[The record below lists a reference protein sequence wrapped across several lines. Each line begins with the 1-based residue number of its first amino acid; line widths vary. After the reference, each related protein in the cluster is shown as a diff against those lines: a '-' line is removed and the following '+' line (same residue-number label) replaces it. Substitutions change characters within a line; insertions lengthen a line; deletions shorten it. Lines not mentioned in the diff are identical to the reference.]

1 MATQLLIVLTP
12 ALAFWIALVTLEQ
25 WVVRLNY
32 FQRFP
37 LYVWLSVLTYYLG
50 TKSYGHARHHYP
62 L

>member
-37 LYVWLSVLTYYLG
+37 LYVWLSVLTFYLG
-50 TKSYGHARHHYP
+50 TEGYRHARHHYP